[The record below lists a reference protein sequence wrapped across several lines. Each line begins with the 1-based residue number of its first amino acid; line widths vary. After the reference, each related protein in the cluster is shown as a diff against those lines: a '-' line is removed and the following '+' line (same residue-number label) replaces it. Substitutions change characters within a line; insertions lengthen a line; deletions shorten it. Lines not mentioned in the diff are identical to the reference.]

1 MFMIPEEG
9 TCTAVIRKHSQFLQ
23 YKKKNGW
30 LEQQGFTCEKT
41 EQGTD
46 QWEIKMA
53 KQKDVGLTFS
63 PKDTTGIPE
72 SDYITIS

>member
-1 MFMIPEEG
+1 MYSSYQKAFAIS
-9 TCTAVIRKHSQFLQ
+9 TVQ
-23 YKKKNGW
+23 KKNGW

-63 PKDTTGIPE
+63 PKDTTGIRE